1 MKITKNYLRKI
12 IKEEID
18 EMGDFD
24 FSMGAPAIR
33 RGDTAR
39 VQDLLDQL
47 AQALGSDP
55 DRRAA
60 QVAFVEALKAIG
72 YTDLNIGTGRPS
84 DQRNH

>member
-1 MKITKNYLRKI
+1 MKITKNHLRKI

-33 RGDTAR
+33 TGDIKR

-47 AQALGSDP
+47 AQALGGDP
-55 DRRAA
+55 DGRAA
-60 QVAFVEALKAIG
+60 QVAFVEALLAIG
-72 YTDLNIGTGRPS
+72 YEGLNIGTGLAS